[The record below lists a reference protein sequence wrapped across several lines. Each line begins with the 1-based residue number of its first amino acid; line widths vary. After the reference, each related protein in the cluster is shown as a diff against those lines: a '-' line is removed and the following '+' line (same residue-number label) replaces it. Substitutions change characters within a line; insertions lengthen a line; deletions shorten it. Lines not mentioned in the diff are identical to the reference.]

1 MCVFCIYSR
10 TFFVLSYKTNES
22 GRQFQSNKHKPEESE
37 KKVDRNKDK
46 TNKNEKNSKNHNFM
60 DINPLLRGS
69 LQNIHISEDS
79 LKLGIIVWITVNGKM
94 KRVDTFTVQLL
105 ERWHNYLASKI

>member
-1 MCVFCIYSR
+1 M
-10 TFFVLSYKTNES
+10 FFVFTVGRFLFSHIKPKNQEDSFKEINTNQKNQ
-22 GRQFQSNKHKPEESE
+22 R

-105 ERWHNYLASKI
+105 ERCHNYLASKI